1 MYAPIH
7 AVYIHAAYIHA
18 VYIRGHV
25 TITYMR
31 TGAANNIVNTQVD
44 RRTGAATVPG
54 RDGQKGKCVA
64 EWDNVNASTV
74 SVDRPVCMKL
84 EPTPGAATRA
94 EMVLKRQGFLR

>member
-1 MYAPIH
+1 MYVSLHGMGP
-7 AVYIHAAYIHA
+7 YKQYSK
-18 VYIRGHV
+18 YTYTGKV
-25 TITYMR
+25 TITYMH
-31 TGAANNIVNTQVD
+31 TGAANNIVNTQVGG
-44 RRTGAATVPG
+44 TGAAAIPV
-54 RDGQKGKCVA
+54 RDGKMGKCVA